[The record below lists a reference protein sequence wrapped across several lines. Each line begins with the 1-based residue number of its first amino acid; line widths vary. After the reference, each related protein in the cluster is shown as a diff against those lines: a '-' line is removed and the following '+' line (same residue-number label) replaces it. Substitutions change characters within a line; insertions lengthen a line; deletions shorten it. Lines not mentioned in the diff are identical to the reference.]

1 MNSWTRNAVFIIL
14 ALSLCLLAGAGL
26 AYRALWT
33 RYDGALGQFE
43 SRSERLDG
51 VVQAGAE
58 IQARLGVARSTITP
72 LLHPAGEN
80 AQNDVQQGLRE
91 LITRSG
97 GTLVSSQAVLE
108 PGADGK
114 LDRIRLT
121 ATVTG
126 EWVKLVRFMEN
137 LQSHRPPYWVRTVTI
152 SREGA
157 SAAAAPQNARM
168 ALQLDAPLAPKK
180 AQP

>member
-1 MNSWTRNAVFIIL
+1 MNTWTRNAVSIVL
-14 ALSLCLLAGAGL
+14 VLSLCMLAGAGL
-26 AYRALWT
+26 VYRALWM

-51 VVQAGAE
+51 VVQAGTE
-58 IQARLGVARSTITP
+58 IQERLGVARNTIAP
-72 LLHPAGEN
+72 MLHLAGEN
-80 AQNDVQQGLRE
+80 AQNDVQQRLRE

-126 EWVKLVRFMEN
+126 EWIKLVRFTES
-137 LQSHRPPYWVRTVTI
+137 LQSHRPPYWVRTATI

-157 SAAAAPQNARM
+157 SAATGPQNARM
-168 ALQLDAPLAPKK
+168 ALQLDAPLAPQK